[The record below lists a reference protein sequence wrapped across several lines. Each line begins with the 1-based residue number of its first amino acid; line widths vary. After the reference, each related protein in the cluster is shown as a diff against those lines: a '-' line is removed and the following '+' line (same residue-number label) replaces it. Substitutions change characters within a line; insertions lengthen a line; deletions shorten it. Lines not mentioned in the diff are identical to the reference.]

1 MAKVVVAVR
10 DEGGPGGRA
19 YSYSQA
25 RIASVLS
32 LMGVRGEHAAKI
44 AKTVLRQLLQEAD
57 GEGGAGGAA
66 LGELGGGE
74 RPGPVRAPPRVSREA
89 YDRVCRR
96 AMAEFGY
103 DRPVHAA
110 DFRVASSLRERRSSV
125 CVLLC
130 GTSGTGKSTM
140 ASLLASRL
148 GIATVLSTDS
158 IRHMLRSFS
167 TPEAQPLIWAST
179 YKAGDCISLAPEKL
193 AAKKCV
199 GAVGPFSVS
208 VSAGEGPGA
217 DAGAP
222 SFPGTRP
229 SSWRASSPSRAT
241 RPRASW
247 SSSSW
252 RR

>member
-1 MAKVVVAVR
+1 MAKVVAVR
-10 DEGGPGGRA
+10 DEGGPGGPGVA

-25 RIASVLS
+25 RIASVLA

-44 AKTVLRQLLQEAD
+44 AKTVLRRLLQEA
-57 GEGGAGGAA
+57 GGD
-66 LGELGGGE
+66 
-74 RPGPVRAPPRVSREA
+74 RPGPGGTPPRVSREA
-89 YDRVCRR
+89 YDRVCWR

-199 GAVGPFSVS
+199 GGGDGSVG
-208 VSAGEGPGA
+208 EGA

-222 SFPGTRP
+222 SFPGTRR
-229 SSWRASSPSRAT
+229 SGWRASSPFRAT

>member
-44 AKTVLRQLLQEAD
+44 AKTGLRQLLQEAD
-57 GEGGAGGAA
+57 GEGGEGGEGGAA
-66 LGELGGGE
+66 PGERGGE
-74 RPGPVRAPPRVSREA
+74 RPGPGGAPPRVSREA

-199 GAVGPFSVS
+199 
-208 VSAGEGPGA
+208 E
-217 DAGAP
+217 AGAARFLFA
-222 SFPGTRP
+222 SRGARRVRGGGA
-229 SSWRASSPSRAT
+229 WR
-241 RPRASW
+241 
-247 SSSSW
+247 
-252 RR
+252 